1 MILIL
6 KSVLMLC
13 LFTQIGYGF
22 ELLKC
27 IEYPNIVIKKNQ
39 KAQLVQIGFCL
50 IITYLI
56 HWVLGLALY
65 FLIFTFRRW
74 LIGNKVKK
82 KKQIIEFNGYK
93 IFKFLLNQISSGIL
107 VSDAI
112 KSMYRIVEDPELRQC
127 LIDVSAYYSKTS
139 DLIKS
144 LEILK
149 RQYKSMEVDTL
160 CIAIEQGI
168 YTGTNY
174 ETLKRM
180 EALLFK
186 RYIYQIKLETKWRKK
201 KSILSVILLCT
212 VMILMIAIPVV
223 MDMMKAF
230 NQIFII

>member
-1 MILIL
+1 M
-6 KSVLMLC
+6 
-13 LFTQIGYGF
+13 
-22 ELLKC
+22 
-27 IEYPNIVIKKNQ
+27 
-39 KAQLVQIGFCL
+39 
-50 IITYLI
+50 
-56 HWVLGLALY
+56 
-65 FLIFTFRRW
+65 
-74 LIGNKVKK
+74 
-82 KKQIIEFNGYK
+82 
-93 IFKFLLNQISSGIL
+93 
-107 VSDAI
+107 SDAI
-112 KSMYRIVEDPELRQC
+112 KSMYRIVEDPELKQC
-127 LIDVSAYYSKTS
+127 LIDVSAYYSKTT
-139 DLIKS
+139 DLTKS

-149 RQYKSMEVDTL
+149 EQYKSMEVDTL

-201 KSILSVILLCT
+201 KSILSVLLLCT

>member
-1 MILIL
+1 MILMI
-6 KSVLMLC
+6 KSVIILW
-13 LFTQIGYGF
+13 LFTQIIYGF

-27 IEYPNIVIKKNQ
+27 VEYHRIVIKKNQ
-39 KAQLVQIGFCL
+39 KVQLVQTAIS
-50 IITYLI
+50 IIVACLI
-56 HWVLGLALY
+56 HWVLGVTVY
-65 FLIFTFRRW
+65 FFIVVYRRW
-74 LIGNKVKK
+74 LIRYKVKK
-82 KKQIIEFNGYK
+82 KRQIIEFNGYK

-112 KSMYRIVEDPELRQC
+112 KSMYRIVEDLQLRQC
-127 LIDVSAYYSKTS
+127 LIDVSAYYSKTT
-139 DLIKS
+139 DLTES
-144 LEILK
+144 LNILK
-149 RQYKSMEVDTL
+149 EQYKSMEVDTL

-201 KSILSVILLCT
+201 KSILSVLLLCM

>member
-1 MILIL
+1 MILII
-6 KSVLMLC
+6 KSVIILW
-13 LFTQIGYGF
+13 LFTQIFYGF

-27 IEYPNIVIKKNQ
+27 IEYHRVVIKKNH
-39 KAQLVQIGFCL
+39 KVQLIQTVIAIMVAC
-50 IITYLI
+50 LI
-56 HWVLGLALY
+56 HWVLGLTVY
-65 FLIFTFRRW
+65 FFIVIYRRW
-74 LIGNKVKK
+74 LIRYNVKK
-82 KKQIIEFNGYK
+82 KRQIIEFNGYK

-112 KSMYRIVEDPELRQC
+112 KSMYRIVEDLQLRQC
-127 LIDVSAYYSKTS
+127 LIDVSAYYSKTT
-139 DLIKS
+139 DLTES
-144 LEILK
+144 LNILK
-149 RQYKSMEVDTL
+149 EQYKSMEVDTL

-201 KSILSVILLCT
+201 KSILSVLLLCM

>member
-1 MILIL
+1 MIFIL
-6 KSVLMLC
+6 KSVIILC
-13 LFTQIGYGF
+13 LFAQIGYGF

-27 IEYPNIVIKKNQ
+27 IEYPHIVIKKNH
-39 KAQLVQIGFCL
+39 KTQLVQIGICILIVCL
-50 IITYLI
+50 V

-65 FLIFTFRRW
+65 FFIVTYRRW
-74 LIGNKVKK
+74 IVGDLVKK
-82 KKQIIEFNGYK
+82 RKQIIEFNGYK

-112 KSMYRIVEDPELRQC
+112 KSMYRIVEDPELKQC
-127 LIDVSAYYSKTS
+127 LIDVSAYYSKTT
-139 DLIKS
+139 DLTKS

-149 RQYKSMEVDTL
+149 EQYKSMEVDTL

-201 KSILSVILLCT
+201 KSILSVLLLCT

-223 MDMMKAF
+223 MDMMNAF

>member
-1 MILIL
+1 MILII
-6 KSVLMLC
+6 KSVIILW
-13 LFTQIGYGF
+13 LFTQIIYGF

-27 IEYPNIVIKKNQ
+27 VEYHRIAIKKNQ
-39 KAQLVQIGFCL
+39 KVQLVQTAIS
-50 IITYLI
+50 IIVACLI
-56 HWVLGLALY
+56 HWILGLAVYFFIVLY
-65 FLIFTFRRW
+65 RRW
-74 LIGNKVKK
+74 LIRYNVKK
-82 KKQIIEFNGYK
+82 KKKIIEFNGYK

-112 KSMYRIVEDPELRQC
+112 KSMYRIVENLQLRQC
-127 LIDVSAYYSKTS
+127 LIDVSAYYSKTT
-139 DLIKS
+139 DLTES
-144 LEILK
+144 LNILK
-149 RQYKSMEVDTL
+149 EQYKSMEVDTL

-201 KSILSVILLCT
+201 KSILSVLLLCM

-230 NQIFII
+230 NQIFIV